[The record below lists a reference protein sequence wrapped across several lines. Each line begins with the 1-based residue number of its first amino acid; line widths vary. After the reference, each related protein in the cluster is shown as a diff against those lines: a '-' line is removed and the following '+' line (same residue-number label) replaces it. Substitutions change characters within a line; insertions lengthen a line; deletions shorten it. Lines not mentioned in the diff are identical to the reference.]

1 MAAGHHPRASPSSSP
16 ASGSPCSA
24 TACPTCSPRSGGSDD
39 DRQRIRRRG
48 RAPAARAC
56 GDLQHRTCVGA
67 GGRDRVSI
75 VEDVSFDVDPGQR
88 LGIVGESGSG
98 KSLTLRAIAGLLPRA
113 VEVLSGR
120 VEYDGLDLLAMP
132 AKKRRALM
140 GPEIAMI
147 FQEPMTALNPV
158 VRVGD
163 QIAEG
168 PRRHLGL
175 SAKEAGELAV
185 AMMARTGIPDPA
197 RRARAYPH
205 ELSGGLRQRIMI
217 AMAVSC
223 GPRLLLCDEPTTAL
237 DVTVQLQVLKLL
249 EKLCDDTG
257 TVAGLRHPRPGGG
270 QPDLQRAG
278 GHVRRAH
285 RRGRPGQ
292 GHLPPAAAPLHPG
305 PAGVGAGLRPARTG
319 SWSPIPGFPPNVADR
334 PPGCPFAPRCG
345 YVRAA
350 LHGGGAAAGARSLP
364 GRLAACF
371 ESDRLVEVL
380 A

>member
-1 MAAGHHPRASPSSSP
+1 VTAA
-16 ASGSPCSA
+16 
-24 TACPTCSPRSGGSDD
+24 
-39 DRQRIRRRG
+39 
-48 RAPAARAC
+48 
-56 GDLQHRTCVGA
+56 VA
-67 GGRDRVSI
+67 GGEPLLSVQDLTIGVRGGGGRTVRI

-88 LGIVGESGSG
+88 MGIVGESGSG
-98 KSLTLRAIAGLLPRA
+98 KSLTLRAIAGLLPRG

-120 VEYDGLDLLAMP
+120 VEYGGRDLLTMP
-132 AKKRRALM
+132 AKARRQLM

-158 VRVGD
+158 MRVGE

-168 PRRHLGL
+168 PRRHLGM
-175 SAKEAGELAV
+175 SAKEAGDLAV
-185 AMMARTGIPDPA
+185 QMMARTGIPDPA

-223 GPRLLLCDEPTTAL
+223 GPKLLLCDEPTTAL

-249 EKLCDDTG
+249 ERLCDETG
-257 TVAGLRHPRPGGG
+257 TALVFVTHDLAVVNQTCSELAVMYAGHIVEAGKVKEAFAQPRHPYTRGLLESAPDFDRPE
-270 QPDLQRAG
+270 
-278 GHVRRAH
+278 
-285 RRGRPGQ
+285 RP
-292 GHLPPAAAPLHPG
+292 LI
-305 PAGVGAGLRPARTG
+305 
-319 SWSPIPGFPPNVADR
+319 PIPGFPPNVADR

-345 YVRAA
+345 YVRDHCTAA
-350 LHGGGAAAGARSLP
+350 PPPLEEVVP
-364 GRLAACF
+364 GRLAACY

>member
-1 MAAGHHPRASPSSSP
+1 MSVENTASGATAQALTARASHVPVQPGVPLLSVQDLTV
-16 ASGSPCSA
+16 GVR
-24 TACPTCSPRSGGSDD
+24 TGG
-39 DRQRIRRRG
+39 DR
-48 RAPAARAC
+48 
-56 GDLQHRTCVGA
+56 T
-67 GGRDRVSI
+67 VSI
-75 VEDVSFDVDPGQR
+75 VEGVSFDVDPGQR
-88 LGIVGESGSG
+88 MGIVGESGSG
-98 KSLTLRAIAGLLPRA
+98 KSLTLRAIAGLLPRP

-120 VEYDGLDLLAMP
+120 VEYNGVDLLSMP
-132 AKKRRALM
+132 AKKRRTLM

-175 SAKEAGELAV
+175 SAKEAGQLAIS
-185 AMMARTGIPDPA
+185 MMARTGIPDPV

-249 EKLCDDTG
+249 ERLCEDTG
-257 TVAGLRHPRPGGG
+257 TSLVFVTHDLAVVNQTCSELAVMYAGHIVESGRVKDTFRQPRHPYTRGLLESAPDFDLPDRP
-270 QPDLQRAG
+270 L
-278 GHVRRAH
+278 V
-285 RRGRPGQ
+285 
-292 GHLPPAAAPLHPG
+292 
-305 PAGVGAGLRPARTG
+305 
-319 SWSPIPGFPPNVADR
+319 PIPGFPPNVSDR
-334 PPGCPFAPRCG
+334 PEGCPFAPRCG
-345 YVRAA
+345 YVQPHCTEAMPPLA
-350 LHGGGAAAGARSLP
+350 EVIP

-371 ESDRLVEVL
+371 ESHRLNEVL
-380 A
+380 K